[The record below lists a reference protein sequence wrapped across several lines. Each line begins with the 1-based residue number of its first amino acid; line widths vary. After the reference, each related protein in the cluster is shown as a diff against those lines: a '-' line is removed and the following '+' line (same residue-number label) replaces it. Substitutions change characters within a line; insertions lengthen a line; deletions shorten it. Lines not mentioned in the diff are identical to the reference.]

1 MATTIQS
8 ADRPSNTMNRN
19 NTTNSELDE
28 KISVATLSPETNLS
42 DTTENSSKIERN
54 ESKDLEAGFTIGSGK
69 GQDDDVLPKVPMTFP
84 DGGFGWL
91 VVLGAFMI
99 QFCTF
104 GFNFSWGVY
113 QEHYVNENI
122 FPGAGLTEISWAGTI
137 GAGSVFITGPFQSSM
152 IRRFGTRPI
161 IATGIVISACG
172 LVAAS
177 FVTKVWQLYLTQG
190 LLFGFGAGMAILPA
204 LAVPVQWFDKRRGL
218 ASGISVAGSGIGGA
232 ALAPLNR
239 YLISRVGYGWA
250 LRIMA
255 IIFIVVVFSV
265 LPCIRTRVPPIK
277 KGGPLFDLS
286 LFKDRGFTTMY
297 LMGVLVTFGYLT
309 PVYLLPTYVVKYG
322 MDKTTGATLVGI
334 FSGVNAISR
343 IILGIAADRYGRFN
357 VLFTCTFLGGLSCFV
372 FWLNAKTL
380 AMSVVFVIFYGIN
393 GGGFVSLFPVV
404 AAEVVGVE
412 KLAAAVGMLYSGNLF
427 GNMLG
432 TPIASAIVSASGGSY
447 HWAIVF
453 AGAIPM
459 VGAFLLLAHRL
470 SIEPRLFVKV

>member
-1 MATTIQS
+1 MATQVK
-8 ADRPSNTMNRN
+8 DPSMDTN
-19 NTTNSELDE
+19 NNDSICDLDE
-28 KISVATLSPETNLS
+28 KNSIGTLFPEAQL
-42 DTTENSSKIERN
+42 DDKTTDKPTKN
-54 ESKDLEAGFTIGSGK
+54 EYSRDLEAGGK
-69 GQDDDVLPKVPMTFP
+69 EQYDTARTTESVAPVPLTFP

-99 QFCTF
+99 QFCGF

-113 QEHYVNENI
+113 QEHYLNENI
-122 FPGAGLTEISWAGTI
+122 FPGEGLTQLSWVGTI

-152 IRRFGTRPI
+152 IRRFGVRFI
-161 IATGIVISACG
+161 IAIGIVISACG
-172 LVAAS
+172 LVLAS
-177 FVTKVWQLYLTQG
+177 FATQVWHLYLTQG
-190 LLFGFGAGMAILPA
+190 FMFGMGAGMAILPA
-204 LAVPVQWFDKRRGL
+204 LVVPVQWFDKKRGL
-218 ASGISVAGSGIGGA
+218 ASGISVSGSGIGGA

-239 YLISRVGYGWA
+239 YLISRVGYEWA

-255 IIFIVVVFSV
+255 IMFIVVVFSV
-265 LPCIRTRVPPIK
+265 LPCIRTRIPRIK

-334 FSGVNAISR
+334 FSGVNAASR
-343 IILGIAADRYGRFN
+343 IVLGIAADRFGRFN

-372 FWLNAKTL
+372 FWLNAKSLT
-380 AMSVVFVIFYGIN
+380 MSVVFVIFYGIN

-412 KLAAAVGMLYSGNLF
+412 RLAAAVGMLYSGNLF
-427 GNMLG
+427 GNLLG
-432 TPIASAIVSASGGSY
+432 TPIASAIVASSGGSY

-453 AGAIPM
+453 AGAVPIA
-459 VGAFLLLAHRL
+459 GAFLLLSHRL
-470 SIEPRLFVKV
+470 TIQPRLFVKV

>member
-42 DTTENSSKIERN
+42 DTTENPSKIERN
-54 ESKDLEAGFTIGSGK
+54 ESKDLEAGFSIGSGK

>member
-1 MATTIQS
+1 MSTTHTSHNITGGNIEEKNSLNTLAPEAPTNGSFDGS
-8 ADRPSNTMNRN
+8 AA
-19 NTTNSELDE
+19 
-28 KISVATLSPETNLS
+28 VAGNQ
-42 DTTENSSKIERN
+42 SKIEYDGF
-54 ESKDLEAGFTIGSGK
+54 SKDLEASKAEYDGIAPVDT
-69 GQDDDVLPKVPMTFP
+69 LPPAKLTFP

-99 QFCTF
+99 QFCGF

-122 FPGAGLTEISWAGTI
+122 FPGQGLTDISWAGTI

-152 IRRFGTRPI
+152 IRRFGVRPL
-161 IATGIVISACG
+161 IATGIVISSCG
-172 LVAAS
+172 LVLAS
-177 FVTKVWQLYLTQG
+177 FANRVWQLYLTQG
-190 LLFGFGAGMAILPA
+190 LLFGMGAGMAILPA

-239 YLISRVGYGWA
+239 YLISRVGYEWA

-255 IIFIVVVFSV
+255 IMFIVVVFSV

-277 KGGPLFDLS
+277 KGGPIFDIS

-309 PVYLLPTYVVKYG
+309 PVYLLPTYAVNLG
-322 MDKTTGATLVGI
+322 MDKATGATLVGI
-334 FSGVNAISR
+334 FSGVNAASR
-343 IILGIAADRYGRFN
+343 IILGLAADRYGRFN
-357 VLFTCTFLGGLSCFV
+357 VLFSCTFLGGLACFV
-372 FWLNAKTL
+372 FWLNAKNL
-380 AMSVVFVIFYGIN
+380 AMCVVFVVFYGVN

-412 KLAAAVGMLYSGNLF
+412 RLAAAVGMLYSGNLF

-432 TPIASAIVSASGGSY
+432 TPIASAIVAASGGSY

-459 VGAFLLLAHRL
+459 VGAFLLLSYRL